1 MNKTS
6 RFLQYSIIT
15 LIFLLLASPLVF
27 TGNMFFP
34 YITGKAFY
42 FRTIVEIITAL
53 YVILVCFDKSFLP
66 KKSPIAYA
74 LGAFLIIMGLATIF
88 SVAPAKSFWSN
99 FERME
104 GYVMLIHLGLLFLV
118 TSSVMKARKMWVYLF
133 HTSMAISIIMGLI
146 ALQDLSPANAS
157 MISGGRIQGTLGNS
171 SYLGVYALLHVFLA
185 AFFLLSHFARK
196 NAKDMLSRIF
206 GYALIIIFNIVILFN
221 TGTRG
226 ALVGLGLGVLLTS
239 LILATREKQS
249 KKIRNTGIGILV
261 AAIVVIAFL
270 GAIRGTEFAKSN
282 SSLDRYSAL
291 VTWNISG
298 VLENQGYAR
307 AGLLWPMAWAGVQ
320 EKPLLGWGQ
329 DNFGYVFAKYYNP
342 AAYAQEQW
350 FDRTHNVF
358 LDWMIAGGFLGLLGY
373 LSLFVALIIV
383 LWSKHKDAGKGH
395 KWPLIERATIS
406 GLLLAYFVHNFF
418 VFDNLTSYII
428 FFLLLAYFH
437 ERNVS
442 ANESAHHHNPEYV
455 HVPLL
460 SKEGSQWFV
469 VTVSAVALV
478 LAVYFV
484 NYKPYKNSAD
494 LIRGLQALGN
504 HYNSSGAV
512 VGPNPSETLDYFKSI
527 FDSNTTLGLAETRE
541 RLVEVAS
548 AVITSTS
555 TSRELATEYD
565 ALTRDQYS
573 QQLEK
578 FPGDPRYNY
587 FFALYLSKIGDIKG
601 ALEQVQKAVA
611 LSPAKQ
617 QFSLQE
623 GMILLN
629 TKQFSEA
636 AVVLKRAF
644 ELEPKN
650 DAARLFYAVSLIY
663 SGRADEATVIVA
675 GSNVESDG
683 TLVQA
688 YLDVGRF
695 DIIENIAKKK
705 ISANPNDVQ
714 LHVSLAALYLKAKRN
729 NDSIRELRIAADLEP
744 GFKPQ
749 ADEYIKM
756 IQSGKDPSQQ

>member
-1 MNKTS
+1 
-6 RFLQYSIIT
+6 
-15 LIFLLLASPLVF
+15 
-27 TGNMFFP
+27 MFFP

-42 FRTIVEIITAL
+42 FRTIVEIMTAL
-53 YVILVCFDKSFLP
+53 YIILVCFDRSFLP
-66 KKSPIAYA
+66 KKSPITWA
-74 LGAFLIIMGLATIF
+74 LSAFLLIMGLATIF
-88 SVAPAKSFWSN
+88 SIAPAKSFWSN

-104 GYVMLIHLGLLFLV
+104 GYVTLIHLGLLFLV
-118 TSSVMKARKMWVYLF
+118 TSSVIKVRRTWVYLF
-133 HTSMAISIIMGLI
+133 HALMAASIVVGLV
-146 ALQDLSPANAS
+146 ALQDFSAENAG

-171 SYLGVYALLHVFLA
+171 SYLGVYALLNVFIA

-206 GYALIIIFNIVILFN
+206 GYALIIIFNIVILFY

-226 ALVGLGLGVLLTS
+226 AVVGLGLGVLLTA
-239 LILATREKQS
+239 LILAIREKQS
-249 KKIRNTGIGILV
+249 KKIRNIGIGIL
-261 AAIVVIAFL
+261 AAALVVVAFL

-291 VTWNISG
+291 VTWDISSI
-298 VLENQGYAR
+298 LENQGYAR
-307 AGLLWPMAWAGVQ
+307 AGLLWPMAWQGVV
-320 EKPLLGWGQ
+320 EKPILGWGQ
-329 DNFGYVFAKYYNP
+329 DTFGYVFAKYYNP

-358 LDWMIAGGFLGLLGY
+358 FDWMIAGGFLGLLGY
-373 LSLFVALIIV
+373 LSLFGALIIV

-418 VFDNLTSYII
+418 VFDNLTSYIV

-442 ANESAHHHNPEYV
+442 ANESAHQHNPEYL

-469 VTVSAVALV
+469 VTISAVVLVFAL
-478 LAVYFV
+478 YHV
-484 NYKPYKNSAD
+484 NYKPYQNSAN
-494 LIRGLQALGN
+494 LIKALQALGN
-504 HYNSSGAV
+504 HSDSEGQV
-512 VGPNPSETLDYFKSI
+512 VGPNPAETLEYFKSI
-527 FDSNTTLGLAETRE
+527 FDSNSTLGIAEARE

-565 ALTRDQYS
+565 ALTRDQYA
-573 QQLEK
+573 QQFER
-578 FPGDPRYNY
+578 FPGDPRYHY
-587 FFALYLSKIGDIKG
+587 FFALYLSKIGDVKG
-601 ALEQVQKAVA
+601 SLSEVQKAEA
-611 LSPAKQ
+611 LSPTKQ
-617 QFSLQE
+617 QFLLQE
-623 GMILLN
+623 GLILLN
-629 TKQFSEA
+629 TKQFAEA
-636 AVVLKRAF
+636 LVPFKKAY

-663 SGRADEATVIVA
+663 STSVDEATAIVA

-683 TLVQA
+683 TLIQA

-695 DIIENIAKKK
+695 DIIESIAKKK
-705 ISANPNDVQ
+705 IAENPTDVQ
-714 LHVSLAALYLKAKRN
+714 LHVSLAALYLKAGRN
-729 NDSIRELRIAADLEP
+729 SDAIRELRVAVDLEP
-744 GFKPQ
+744 AFKAQ
-749 ADEYIKM
+749 AEEYIKM
-756 IQSGKDPSQQ
+756 IQSGKDPSRQ